1 MANGR
6 MTVAAVAA
14 VLAAD
19 EVAPETIEILCADP
33 RAAVARLVA
42 RWRRRRE
49 ALAAEERRLEN
60 LYKYERALYDQGRLL
75 VAGVDE
81 AGRGPLAGPVVIG
94 AVILPPACRL
104 PGLDDSKK
112 LTAAERED
120 LYERIKATA
129 VAVSHVAVG
138 VEDID
143 RINIYQATV
152 HGMYA
157 AVAGLEPA
165 PEAVLVDAVPL
176 KFLTVPHQAIID
188 GDALSASIAAA
199 SVIAKVERDR
209 IMTALDAEYPG
220 YGFARHKGYGTPEH
234 LAALR
239 RSGPCAI
246 HRRSFAPVRGEGS
259 LFDEG

>member
-1 MANGR
+1 
-6 MTVAAVAA
+6 MTVAEAA
-14 VLAAD
+14 ALLAAE
-19 EVAPETIEILCADP
+19 EVAPETIEVLCADP
-33 RAAVARLVA
+33 RAAVVRLVA

-49 ALAAEERRLEN
+49 AAAAEERRLEE
-60 LYKYERALYDQGRLL
+60 LYRYERALYGQGRRL

-81 AGRGPLAGPVVIG
+81 AGRGPLAGPVVVG
-94 AVILPPACRL
+94 AVILPPSCRL

-112 LTAAERED
+112 LTAGERED

-129 VAVSHVAVG
+129 VAVSHVVVG

-143 RINIYQATV
+143 RLNIYQATV
-152 HGMYA
+152 QGMYA
-157 AVAGLEPA
+157 AVAGLAPA

-176 KFLTVPHQAIID
+176 KFLTVPHRSIIG

-209 IMTALDAEYPG
+209 IMTALDAEYPA
-220 YGFARHKGYGTPEH
+220 YGFAKHKGYGTPEH

-239 RSGPCAI
+239 VSGPCAI

-259 LFDEG
+259 LFDED